1 MPLPHT
7 LTPLCLSP
15 PPRYT
20 RPRPAC
26 TTCHC
31 RCVSLS
37 LGFPCLAVKYCPK
50 RAALCNCVTDPARE
64 RPLPSSSPPD
74 LWRNVSPL
82 VLGVSSQMSSAN
94 RYPALPSRMSLI
106 SFKTRLKGAQ
116 KGHSLLKKKAD
127 ALALRYRAVMSE
139 LHTAK
144 LEMANQIKG
153 SYFTITQ
160 AQFIAGDISLAVQES
175 LKIPTYQM
183 ELLVENIA
191 GVQVPSFRTPND
203 DAADSRGDASAESQ
217 MKCNNSS
224 SAGAVTGS
232 PTAGLGKGGEQI
244 KEAYSAFRHT
254 LSLLVKIASLQ
265 TSWITLDIAQKVTNR
280 RVNALEK
287 VVIPRVQNTLGYIT
301 SELDEQEREEFFR
314 LKMVQKKKKVMAK
327 IQQTARDAETAG
339 IEAERTRKRNLL
351 MAQRDGGVAEADIVV

>member
-1 MPLPHT
+1 
-7 LTPLCLSP
+7 
-15 PPRYT
+15 
-20 RPRPAC
+20 
-26 TTCHC
+26 
-31 RCVSLS
+31 
-37 LGFPCLAVKYCPK
+37 
-50 RAALCNCVTDPARE
+50 
-64 RPLPSSSPPD
+64 
-74 LWRNVSPL
+74 
-82 VLGVSSQMSSAN
+82 MSSTS

-106 SFKTRLKGAQ
+106 AFKTRLKGAQ

-127 ALALRYRAVMSE
+127 ALALRYRTVMGE
-139 LHTAK
+139 LRTAK

-175 LKIPTYQM
+175 LKIPTYRM
-183 ELLVENIA
+183 ELQVENIA
-191 GVQVPSFRTPND
+191 GVQVPSFHTQND
-203 DAADSRGDASAESQ
+203 DAVDSQSDAATESRL
-217 MKCNNSS
+217 KYGNPYST
-224 SAGAVTGS
+224 GAVTGS
-232 PTAGLGKGGEQI
+232 LTAGLGKGGEQI

-287 VVIPRVQNTLGYIT
+287 VVIPRVQNTLSYIT

-314 LKMVQKKKKVMAK
+314 LKMVQKKKVTAK
-327 IQQTARDAETAG
+327 IQQTARQAETAG

-351 MAQRDGGVAEADIVV
+351 IAQRDGGVAEADMVV